1 MGACIGIEGLWTD
14 RLADSLIKILR
25 STGGR
30 AGARTGEC
38 IGRARSTCFEVSI
51 SFRRTGGY
59 PLRHMHEVHPVC
71 RSSVHHHDPIEQ
83 YDEKHKAGSQ
93 EARSGVARDDHCGRE
108 SRRGTRI
115 GGRE

>member
-1 MGACIGIEGLWTD
+1 MLIWQGYRISAFKIEVKRQRVCTGEELEEGLT
-14 RLADSLIKILR
+14 
-25 STGGR
+25 
-30 AGARTGEC
+30 
-38 IGRARSTCFEVSI
+38 FEVSI